1 MKKVLAFIIGAITV
15 CAGFASATVTAPSPR
30 DIVHPNWYTQTGYFV
45 PAETIQ
51 HPTTHDYVVTDD
63 GNVWAVD
70 IDLPEG
76 PCAVI
81 FDNHGDPILAN
92 DSIVMVCPLEVER
105 NG

>member
-15 CAGFASATVTAPSPR
+15 YAGFASATMTAPSPH
-30 DIVHPNWYTQTGYFV
+30 DIVRPNWYTQTGYFV

-51 HPTTHDYVVTDD
+51 PAAHDYIVTDD
-63 GNVWAVD
+63 GNTWAVD

-81 FDNHGDPILAN
+81 FDNHGDRILEN
-92 DSIVMVCPLEVER
+92 DSVVMICPLEVAR